1 MSTLCYTHQ
10 HHPLCL
16 LPPLVSVVVAF
27 SLLGFFAR
35 CKTIVLPALQSCYV
49 LLCFSRH
56 VLCAADLSG
65 GYQCDT
71 MLQESAQAVA
81 CLCVSFGT
89 RANGPLLLL
98 LRPPF
103 FFFFFHFFLFF
114 FHEPHPAIDHACVV
128 SQGASLDHVNALGNG
143 TMDDFDFSKEAAVER
158 RCSDAFAAVQHF
170 EKTHCLALQHMALP
184 YLQRRPQLVATC
196 LTQAAQLG
204 LKDEV
209 SHDAVLLMDRT
220 MSTGLEVCVHQL

>member
-1 MSTLCYTHQ
+1 M
-10 HHPLCL
+10 
-16 LPPLVSVVVAF
+16 
-27 SLLGFFAR
+27 
-35 CKTIVLPALQSCYV
+35 
-49 LLCFSRH
+49 
-56 VLCAADLSG
+56 
-65 GYQCDT
+65 
-71 MLQESAQAVA
+71 
-81 CLCVSFGT
+81 
-89 RANGPLLLL
+89 
-98 LRPPF
+98 
-103 FFFFFHFFLFF
+103 
-114 FHEPHPAIDHACVV
+114 
-128 SQGASLDHVNALGNG
+128 DHVNALGNG

-220 MSTGLEVCVHQL
+220 MSTGLEVCFHYLYPLSCRPLLHQQRLWLPVHEYCWCCDTTK

>member
-1 MSTLCYTHQ
+1 
-10 HHPLCL
+10 
-16 LPPLVSVVVAF
+16 
-27 SLLGFFAR
+27 
-35 CKTIVLPALQSCYV
+35 
-49 LLCFSRH
+49 
-56 VLCAADLSG
+56 
-65 GYQCDT
+65 
-71 MLQESAQAVA
+71 
-81 CLCVSFGT
+81 
-89 RANGPLLLL
+89 
-98 LRPPF
+98 
-103 FFFFFHFFLFF
+103 
-114 FHEPHPAIDHACVV
+114 
-128 SQGASLDHVNALGNG
+128 VNALGNG

-220 MSTGLEVCVHQL
+220 MSTGLEVQYHLFSRLELHEQYLCMLSGCLITRNYWCW

>member
-1 MSTLCYTHQ
+1 M
-10 HHPLCL
+10 
-16 LPPLVSVVVAF
+16 
-27 SLLGFFAR
+27 
-35 CKTIVLPALQSCYV
+35 
-49 LLCFSRH
+49 
-56 VLCAADLSG
+56 
-65 GYQCDT
+65 
-71 MLQESAQAVA
+71 
-81 CLCVSFGT
+81 
-89 RANGPLLLL
+89 
-98 LRPPF
+98 
-103 FFFFFHFFLFF
+103 
-114 FHEPHPAIDHACVV
+114 
-128 SQGASLDHVNALGNG
+128 NALGNG

-220 MSTGLEVCVHQL
+220 MSTGLEVCVHYMYPVFCRPLLHQQRLCMLSGCLFMSIVGVVTPPNDGRRYSHMQAWPSEDMRCVYVGMQVLILVCCDAQVKDDYMNLVAAACVLVASKQGERPSQVPTDQQLESVTGLQVCALPCPALHPCLLLAGNCPQKLCRSEV

>member
-1 MSTLCYTHQ
+1 
-10 HHPLCL
+10 
-16 LPPLVSVVVAF
+16 
-27 SLLGFFAR
+27 
-35 CKTIVLPALQSCYV
+35 
-49 LLCFSRH
+49 
-56 VLCAADLSG
+56 
-65 GYQCDT
+65 
-71 MLQESAQAVA
+71 
-81 CLCVSFGT
+81 
-89 RANGPLLLL
+89 
-98 LRPPF
+98 
-103 FFFFFHFFLFF
+103 
-114 FHEPHPAIDHACVV
+114 
-128 SQGASLDHVNALGNG
+128 VNALGNG

-220 MSTGLEVCVHQL
+220 MSTGLEVQYLYSFSRLELHEQYLCMLSGCLITRNYWCW